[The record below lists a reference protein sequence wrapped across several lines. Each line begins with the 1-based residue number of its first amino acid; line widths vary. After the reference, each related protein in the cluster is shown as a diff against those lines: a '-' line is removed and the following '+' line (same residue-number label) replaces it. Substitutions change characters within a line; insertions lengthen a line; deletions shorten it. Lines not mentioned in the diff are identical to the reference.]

1 MTWPSQRICFRD
13 RRDPF
18 SGRFS
23 VAQGL
28 PKILAI
34 SVGWSDD
41 HEKSLALHLAIDA
54 PDGKASGVLND
65 PIADRFRQA
74 TGLTLPVLVEVST
87 LKHFRQE
94 GCRRLNLRIR
104 QEVAGK
110 GQFGIE
116 YGINLCRDGSPPT
129 EGIDL
134 DAASRVLTR

>member
-1 MTWPSQRICFRD
+1 MKTTRILFTFLFFAF
-13 RRDPF
+13 PAVV
-18 SGRFS
+18 SAES
-23 VAQGL
+23 SATVKQL
-28 PKILAI
+28 L
-34 SVGWSDD
+34 
-41 HEKSLALHLAIDA
+41 LMAIDA
-54 PDGKASGVLND
+54 PDGKVSGVLND

-104 QEVAGK
+104 QEGSGK
-110 GQFGIE
+110 GQFGID

-134 DAASRVLTR
+134 DAAARVLTR